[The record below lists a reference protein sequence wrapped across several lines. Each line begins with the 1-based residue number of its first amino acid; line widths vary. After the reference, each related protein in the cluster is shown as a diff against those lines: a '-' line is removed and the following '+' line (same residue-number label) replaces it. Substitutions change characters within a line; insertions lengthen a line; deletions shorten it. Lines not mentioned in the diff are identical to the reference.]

1 MASLLFNKTDIADIN
16 TKVDIPVEISYA
28 NQCFELRGSFNII
41 WEFDFFAR
49 LSLKE
54 FNFPYLVLKIE
65 KSEPAFGSIDNF
77 VKSALASYLRKKVQ
91 VVEIDFPNIRIDI
104 QALPK
109 SDILLEQADIQD
121 VFFGED
127 GVRVEFELNKKT
139 TWAIPKV

>member
-16 TKVDIPVEISYA
+16 TKVDIPVEISYS
-28 NQCFELRGSFNII
+28 NKCFEIRGSFNII
-41 WEFDFFAR
+41 WDFDFFAR
-49 LSLKE
+49 LGLKE
-54 FNFPYLVLKIE
+54 FNSPYLVLNIE

-109 SDILLEQADIQD
+109 ADLLLEQAEIQD
-121 VFFGED
+121 VFFEED
-127 GVRVEFELNKKT
+127 GVRVEFEFNKDS
-139 TWAIPKV
+139 TWTIPKV